1 MARPE
6 KLGLD
11 YFPLDVDIFESDKM
25 LAISGEFAV
34 KGEIITLR
42 LLCEIYRN
50 GYFVE
55 YSELLKNKLA
65 RLSGLSVNLI
75 DEVIGKLVKYGFFD
89 ESVFREHYVLTSKGI
104 QKRYLEAVKRR
115 KNILCEHYWLLN
127 GVNVDIN
134 PASKGV
140 NVDISTQKKRKESKV
155 KNIDYVDSAG
165 APDGGDNDPSVP
177 PKPPWN
183 PPTLDEVESELL
195 SATIW
200 HGDFGTS
207 LGMSDPADVPKWIA
221 AFVRF
226 LRGTGKQPSS
236 ISDAKTHA
244 HHWVRKQLEL
254 GKTADSGPLAPPNQP
269 DPSDNSWRFNKSVKP
284 HFPGDWRWIEK
295 LGRWVNRDNMSN
307 TERRRCGI

>member
-75 DEVIGKLVKYGFFD
+75 DEVVGKLVKYGFFD
-89 ESVFREHYVLTSKGI
+89 ESIFREHAVLTSKGI

-115 KNILCEHYWLLN
+115 KNVLCEHYWLLN
-127 GVNVDIN
+127 GVNVNIN

-140 NVDISTQKKRKESKV
+140 NVNISTQSKVKESKV
-155 KNIDYVDSAG
+155 KERRESDTPTHEVVSDSTATRPEWHLFPIDGLLIELMKSQAWKDSVGMQYRLPPNEIDPWLTRFAG
-165 APDGGDNDPSVP
+165 HLKASGEETKTLRDGRKHFSSWLRIQLEKRVNESGVSEDP
-177 PKPPWN
+177 
-183 PPTLDEVESELL
+183 
-195 SATIW
+195 A
-200 HGDFGTS
+200 
-207 LGMSDPADVPKWIA
+207 MSDP
-221 AFVRF
+221 
-226 LRGTGKQPSS
+226 T
-236 ISDAKTHA
+236 
-244 HHWVRKQLEL
+244 
-254 GKTADSGPLAPPNQP
+254 APPDGSGKWKFINGK
-269 DPSDNSWRFNKSVKP
+269 WRDTSKFTNAQK
-284 HFPGDWRWIEK
+284 
-295 LGRWVNRDNMSN
+295 
-307 TERRRCGI
+307 RRNGLL